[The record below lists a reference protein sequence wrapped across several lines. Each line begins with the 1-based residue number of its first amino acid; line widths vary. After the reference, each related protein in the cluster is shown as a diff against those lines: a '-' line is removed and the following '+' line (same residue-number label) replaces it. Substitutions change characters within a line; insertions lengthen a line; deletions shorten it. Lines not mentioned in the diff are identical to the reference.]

1 VPNLTQAAVAGP
13 DTRAA
18 GTARVL
24 VASNRGPVAF
34 SLSETGAL
42 LARRGS
48 GGLVSGM
55 QEVIRDAAATATAG
69 GAGTVGALDEAATGA
84 DSPSGIVWVC
94 AALSDADRRAA
105 RESPEGRLDHAR
117 FDTGGAAVRMLDV
130 DRVVFDRAYNGVANR
145 TLWFVLHLLF
155 APAVEPS
162 FGAMFWRDWEAYE
175 AYNAMFADALAA
187 EAAPGAAVLI
197 QDYHLTLTPG
207 LLRRLRPDL
216 RISHFTHTPWA
227 PPDYFRIL
235 PDRVSRA
242 VIGGMLGADRLG
254 FLTARWA
261 TAFRDCARALFG
273 ADIEID
279 DRLQTANGLKVADA
293 LALGAGLEIETQFP
307 TTDGPP
313 IGNALPIGNGLPAR
327 NGLPGLPVADGLR
340 IGDGLEIAD
349 GLEVA
354 GGAEIGGALEVG
366 GGRRTDGLPIVEQR
380 GAPAVE
386 DDVPTGHGGDVAAAA
401 AGPSATL
408 AYGGRLV
415 RIGIHP
421 LGVDAV
427 ALRARSA
434 ASDVVARAAELREL
448 VGDRRL
454 IVRIDRT
461 ELSKNIVRGLDAYR
475 ELLRNH
481 PVWRGRVT
489 HLVCAYPSRHDLP
502 EYREYTAA
510 VQRIATEIDD
520 EFATDGW
527 LPLRLEVTDDYP
539 RSLAALTLADVLVVN
554 PIRDGMNLVAKEGP
568 TVSHRDVA
576 LVLSREAGAYAEL
589 AADALVVNPYD
600 VAETAVALDA
610 ALRMPA
616 AERRRRA
623 RRLAALAARLP
634 PGDWFRQQLAAL
646 PAAPDVPEPLAAR

>member
-1 VPNLTQAAVAGP
+1 MLAGP
-13 DTRAA
+13 DPAAA

-34 SLSETGAL
+34 SLSDSGAL

-55 QEVIRDAAATATAG
+55 QEVIRDAAAAAAG
-69 GAGTVGALDEAATGA
+69 QADLAEGSGTDPE
-84 DSPSGIVWVC
+84 DPPSGIVWVC
-94 AALSDADRRAA
+94 AALSDADRRAVRVA
-105 RESPEGRLDHAR
+105 PDGRLDRAG
-117 FDTGGAAVRMLDV
+117 FDTGGAAIRMLDV

-155 APAVEPS
+155 APASEPS
-162 FGAMFWRDWEAYE
+162 FGAAFWRDWEAYE
-175 AYNAMFADALAA
+175 AYNAMFAEALALD
-187 EAAPGAAVLI
+187 AAPGAAVLI
-197 QDYHLTLTPG
+197 QDYHLTLVPG
-207 LLRRLRPDL
+207 LLRKLRPDL

-261 TAFRDCARALFG
+261 TAFRDCARVLLG
-273 ADIEID
+273 DEVEID
-279 DRLQTANGLKVADA
+279 GVETCVLDGGLD
-293 LALGAGLEIETQFP
+293 LALTPAPATPPADRMAGPGAP
-307 TTDGPP
+307 
-313 IGNALPIGNGLPAR
+313 
-327 NGLPGLPVADGLR
+327 
-340 IGDGLEIAD
+340 
-349 GLEVA
+349 
-354 GGAEIGGALEVG
+354 
-366 GGRRTDGLPIVEQR
+366 VEQSSSTVD
-380 GAPAVE
+380 PS
-386 DDVPTGHGGDVAAAA
+386 PGHK
-401 AGPSATL
+401 
-408 AYGGRLV
+408 V

-421 LGVDAV
+421 LGVDAP
-427 ALRARSA
+427 ALRARA
-434 ASDVVARAAELREL
+434 AETDVAARAAELCAE

-481 PVWRGRVT
+481 PEWHGRVM

-510 VQRIATEIDD
+510 VQRIATEIED

-554 PIRDGMNLVAKEGP
+554 PIRDGMNLIAKEGP
-568 TVSHRDVA
+568 TVSDRDVA
-576 LVLSREAGAYAEL
+576 LILSREAGAYAEL
-589 AADALVVNPYD
+589 GADALVVNPYD
-600 VAETAVALDA
+600 VAETAEAMDA
-610 ALRMPA
+610 ALRMPP

-623 RRLAALAARLP
+623 ARIAALSARLP
-634 PGDWFRQQLAAL
+634 PGDWFREQLAAL
-646 PAAPDVPEPLAAR
+646 PAPPAEAMVRA